1 MVENRERGS
10 LLRWEPWKGAR
21 YHETRLLIVGESHYY
36 NQTMSSEEMEIWLKD
51 REYTMQTVREYPL
64 LGRKAGWQNRAGR
77 RTNPTWDNLFR
88 VLCGSDLLDASQ
100 ETRRD
105 LIDRFAFINLVQ
117 RPMNY
122 TRNNYERPK
131 ADDFRK
137 GLEVF
142 FLEVLPDLQPRRVLF
157 VGVTAARFMSDAARQ
172 CGVKFSLEREPFK
185 INRVVPIRVW
195 VHTYACEM
203 LFMRHPGRCFSWRK
217 WRDYLA
223 DFTFQDYKTTT
234 TETRLSTA
242 R

>member
-1 MVENRERGS
+1 MVESLKMGS
-10 LLRWEPWKGAR
+10 ILRWDPWIGAR
-21 YHETRLLIVGESHYY
+21 YHETRLLVVGESHYY
-36 NQTMSSEEMEIWLKD
+36 RQPMSTEEMEMWLKD
-51 REYTMQTVREYPL
+51 RAYTIQTVCEYPL
-64 LGRKAGWQNRAGR
+64 LGRASGWKNRAGR

-100 ETRRD
+100 ETRRG

-131 ADDFRK
+131 AGDFRN
-137 GLEVF
+137 GLEAF
-142 FLEVLPDLQPRRVLF
+142 FLEVLPKLKPLCVLF
-157 VGVTAARFMSDAARQ
+157 TGVMAARFLPDVAHQ
-172 CGVKFSLEREPFK
+172 CGFEISLVRESIK

-195 VHTYACEM
+195 IHTCAYEM
-203 LFMRHPGRCFSWRK
+203 LFIRHPGSFFSWRK